1 MPLHNNGLIVMVFY
15 KRMGFLTS
23 NGGYHHELSLF
34 DEALLVGS
42 LMDMWNRFQILAHV
56 WTK

>member
-1 MPLHNNGLIVMVFY
+1 MVFY
-15 KRMGFLTS
+15 KRMGFPLTS

-34 DEALLVGS
+34 DEALLVGP
-42 LMDMWNRFQILAHV
+42 LMDMWNRLQVLAHM

>member
-1 MPLHNNGLIVMVFY
+1 MFIVMVFY
-15 KRMGFLTS
+15 KRMGFPLTS

-34 DEALLVGS
+34 DEALLVGP
-42 LMDMWNRFQILAHV
+42 LMDMWNRLQVLAHM